1 MRASAI
7 DVRVN
12 LRARRRHHGVVDLV
26 VGAVVLC
33 CVMAWYL
40 VLAFV
45 ILVMWLARIAT
56 KGVST
61 RVR

>member
-1 MRASAI
+1 MRASAV
-7 DVRVN
+7 DVHVN
-12 LRARRRHHGVVDLV
+12 LRARRRRHGVVDLV

-33 CVMAWYL
+33 CVVAWYL
-40 VLAFV
+40 VLALV
-45 ILVMWLARIAT
+45 ILVTWLAKIAT